1 MCLAPIFISRYCYS
15 NIHIQFYCINS
26 FGSTFI
32 HFPPILHL
40 MYFSENMPTLN
51 NTLHGT
57 NVRICCLPASDV
69 FKQLIQSC
77 RGFTQQKFI
86 LLSLVLPL
94 PFLFFLHFSLS
105 LSLSLYIHVYILF
118 SFLDDLNGNLRVWDA
133 SGRRDKAIHKGEKT
147 KMNARKPKCTQILKI
162 LFRFQM
168 KSIQLP

>member
-1 MCLAPIFISRYCYS
+1 MCLAPIFISHYCHS

-32 HFPPILHL
+32 RFPPIVHL
-40 MYFSENMPTLN
+40 MFFSENMPTLN

-86 LLSLVLPL
+86 LLSRLTP
-94 PFLFFLHFSLS
+94 PFLVFPSFLSLSFSLSIHLSVWSMVGSSFSLS
-105 LSLSLYIHVYILF
+105 LSYHLS
-118 SFLDDLNGNLRVWDA
+118 SWSRVG
-133 SGRRDKAIHKGEKT
+133 S
-147 KMNARKPKCTQILKI
+147 
-162 LFRFQM
+162 
-168 KSIQLP
+168 LPVEPAEWECPGCSTFGS

>member
-86 LLSLVLPL
+86 HPSFSCLTPPFLVFPSFLSLS
-94 PFLFFLHFSLS
+94 FSLS
-105 LSLSLYIHVYILF
+105 IHILYF
-118 SFLDDLNGNLRVWDA
+118 FFGG
-133 SGRRDKAIHKGEKT
+133 GRFFFT
-147 KMNARKPKCTQILKI
+147 
-162 LFRFQM
+162 
-168 KSIQLP
+168 